1 MSMVKAR
8 QGNPSKKSAIIDIIL
23 GTGAQQ
29 TDATLSLQSISAP
42 HILKNGGGG
51 DDLPQSDAIVV
62 KASAT
67 GLRSEFDPLH
77 EVGPLP
83 QNLRKLWNLN
93 RFARQQQR
101 NDTCIR
107 AGAGADRRLI
117 PWLNQVGADARSRSF
132 SATKAPARV
141 NRTAKILELVTG
153 VMALVGAP
161 VIMIGGFVLF
171 GTFAAAQ
178 FRIHNFAE
186 DYTSGV
192 IAALVLLALIY
203 FWPVP
208 AAHRRVLMLLWL
220 VRTGVTLGVMLAFE
234 AGYGLDAKWYYVSGK
249 ALNNPV
255 ALLEFGAGTQN
266 IRALVGLLSYVTD
279 AYSSMKVIFS
289 YVGLIAIYIFY
300 RSAVICLGR
309 ENIVVLYALGLLP
322 SLLFWSS
329 ILGKD
334 PIVLLGIAIYCYGV
348 AGLIVRQ
355 KITMLL
361 YVAIGLF
368 IASFIRVWLG
378 VIFVTPL
385 IITYVMSGRSSALTK
400 LMFLLIA
407 VPGFLLTLQGFSEQF
422 SLETTQDLVTRTD
435 QISGAWARGGS
446 AQQIEGG
453 FTSIRSMIAF
463 MPIGAFTALFRPLPF
478 EISNAFGMLA
488 GLENAFLLSLFVV
501 GLMRRGLG
509 CFRQPVLLWALTT
522 LLVWS
527 AVYGFAS
534 YQNLG
539 SAFRFRVQVVPIL
552 LLLGL
557 YLTYAH
563 HLGHRRYL
571 GLKFGP
577 VPPSQDQPPAPG
589 PES

>member
-1 MSMVKAR
+1 M
-8 QGNPSKKSAIIDIIL
+8 
-23 GTGAQQ
+23 
-29 TDATLSLQSISAP
+29 
-42 HILKNGGGG
+42 
-51 DDLPQSDAIVV
+51 
-62 KASAT
+62 
-67 GLRSEFDPLH
+67 
-77 EVGPLP
+77 
-83 QNLRKLWNLN
+83 
-93 RFARQQQR
+93 
-101 NDTCIR
+101 
-107 AGAGADRRLI
+107 
-117 PWLNQVGADARSRSF
+117 
-132 SATKAPARV
+132 

-153 VMALVGAP
+153 FIALLGAP
-161 VIMIGGFVLF
+161 VIMIGAFVLF

-178 FRIHNFAE
+178 FRIYDFTG
-186 DYTSGV
+186 DYASGV

-208 AAHRRVLMLLWL
+208 AAHRRVLMMLWL

-234 AGYGLDAKWYYVSGK
+234 AGYGLDAKWYYLSGK

-279 AYSSMKVIFS
+279 SYSSMKVIFS

-300 RSAVICLGR
+300 RSAVICLGQDK
-309 ENIVVLYALGLLP
+309 IVVLYALGLLP
-322 SLLFWSS
+322 SLLFWTS

-334 PIVLLGIAIYCYGV
+334 PIVLLGIAIYCYGS

-355 KITMLL
+355 KISMLI

-368 IASFIRVWLG
+368 IASYIRIWLG

-385 IITYVMSGRSSALTK
+385 IITYVMAGRSSALTK
-400 LMFLLIA
+400 LIFLLLAI
-407 VPGFLLTLQGFSEQF
+407 PGFLITLQGFSESF

-435 QISGAWARGGS
+435 QIATAWAIGGS

-453 FTSIRSMIAF
+453 FTSITAMIAF
-463 MPIGAFTALFRPLPF
+463 MPIGSFAALFRPLPF
-478 EISNAFGMLA
+478 EIMNPFGMMA
-488 GLENAFLLSLFVV
+488 GLENAFILSLFAI
-501 GLMRRGLG
+501 GLMRCGFG
-509 CFRQPVLLWALTT
+509 WMRQPILLWALST
-522 LLVWS
+522 LLVWG

-539 SAFRFRVQVVPIL
+539 TAFRFRAQVAPIL

-557 YLTYAH
+557 YLTYVP
-563 HLGHRRYL
+563 LLRRRGYL
-571 GLKFGP
+571 GLKFEP
-577 VPPSQDQPPAPG
+577 VPSNQDQPPAPE